1 MILEIFFILS
11 SNIYIYIYIDTH
23 THTHTHI
30 KAYQSICQDAGT
42 L

>member
-11 SNIYIYIYIDTH
+11 SNIYIYIYIYRH

-30 KAYQSICQDAGT
+30 PAYQSICQDAGT

>member
-11 SNIYIYIYIDTH
+11 SNIYIYIH

-30 KAYQSICQDAGT
+30 PAYQSICQDAGT

>member
-23 THTHTHI
+23 THTHI
-30 KAYQSICQDAGT
+30 PAYQSICQDAGT

>member
-11 SNIYIYIYIDTH
+11 SNIYIYIYRH

-30 KAYQSICQDAGT
+30 PAYQSICQDAGT

>member
-11 SNIYIYIYIDTH
+11 SNIYIYIYIYIYR
-23 THTHTHI
+23 HTHTHI
-30 KAYQSICQDAGT
+30 PAYQSICQDAGT